1 MTKKAAAPSIRFK
14 GFSDAWEQRK
24 VGDFYDFKNGLNKG
38 KAFFGKGTPIVNF
51 TDVFHKRG
59 ITTQMLRGRVTLTP
73 SEISNYGVKQG
84 DIFVTRTSETIEEI
98 GYASVMLDS
107 PKDTVFSGFVL
118 RGRAIKEDPLT
129 LKFKQFVF
137 STDAFRSEM
146 IKKSSMTTRALTS
159 GTAIKKMYFQYPVST
174 EEQNRIGQFLESL
187 DHLITLHQ
195 RKYEKLTNVKKSMLE
210 KMFPQNGS
218 SYPEIRFKGF
228 TDPWEQRKV
237 GDFYDFKNG
246 LNKGKAFFGK
256 GTPIVN
262 FTDVFHK
269 RGITTQMLRGRVTLT
284 PSEISNYGVK
294 QGDIFVTRTSET
306 IEEIGYASVMLDSPK
321 DTVFSGFVL
330 RGRAIK
336 EDPLTLKFKQFVFST
351 DAFRSE
357 MIKKSSMTT
366 RALTSGTAIKKMYF
380 QYPVSTEEQNRIGQ
394 FLESLDHLITLHQR
408 ELEKLQNIKK
418 SMLEK
423 MFV

>member
-195 RKYEKLTNVKKSMLE
+195 R
-210 KMFPQNGS
+210 
-218 SYPEIRFKGF
+218 
-228 TDPWEQRKV
+228 
-237 GDFYDFKNG
+237 
-246 LNKGKAFFGK
+246 
-256 GTPIVN
+256 
-262 FTDVFHK
+262 
-269 RGITTQMLRGRVTLT
+269 
-284 PSEISNYGVK
+284 
-294 QGDIFVTRTSET
+294 
-306 IEEIGYASVMLDSPK
+306 
-321 DTVFSGFVL
+321 
-330 RGRAIK
+330 
-336 EDPLTLKFKQFVFST
+336 
-351 DAFRSE
+351 
-357 MIKKSSMTT
+357 
-366 RALTSGTAIKKMYF
+366 
-380 QYPVSTEEQNRIGQ
+380 
-394 FLESLDHLITLHQR
+394 

>member
-195 RKYEKLTNVKKSMLE
+195 RKPPHKKRRCSDVNRYEAN
-210 KMFPQNGS
+210 
-218 SYPEIRFKGF
+218 R
-228 TDPWEQRKV
+228 
-237 GDFYDFKNG
+237 
-246 LNKGKAFFGK
+246 
-256 GTPIVN
+256 
-262 FTDVFHK
+262 
-269 RGITTQMLRGRVTLT
+269 
-284 PSEISNYGVK
+284 
-294 QGDIFVTRTSET
+294 
-306 IEEIGYASVMLDSPK
+306 
-321 DTVFSGFVL
+321 FVL
-330 RGRAIK
+330 R
-336 EDPLTLKFKQFVFST
+336 FFC
-351 DAFRSE
+351 
-357 MIKKSSMTT
+357 
-366 RALTSGTAIKKMYF
+366 KMGYG
-380 QYPVSTEEQNRIGQ
+380 V
-394 FLESLDHLITLHQR
+394 
-408 ELEKLQNIKK
+408 
-418 SMLEK
+418 
-423 MFV
+423 

>member
-1 MTKKAAAPSIRFK
+1 
-14 GFSDAWEQRK
+14 
-24 VGDFYDFKNGLNKG
+24 
-38 KAFFGKGTPIVNF
+38 
-51 TDVFHKRG
+51 
-59 ITTQMLRGRVTLTP
+59 
-73 SEISNYGVKQG
+73 
-84 DIFVTRTSETIEEI
+84 
-98 GYASVMLDS
+98 
-107 PKDTVFSGFVL
+107 
-118 RGRAIKEDPLT
+118 
-129 LKFKQFVF
+129 
-137 STDAFRSEM
+137 
-146 IKKSSMTTRALTS
+146 
-159 GTAIKKMYFQYPVST
+159 
-174 EEQNRIGQFLESL
+174 
-187 DHLITLHQ
+187 
-195 RKYEKLTNVKKSMLE
+195 
-210 KMFPQNGS
+210 
-218 SYPEIRFKGF
+218 
-228 TDPWEQRKV
+228 
-237 GDFYDFKNG
+237 
-246 LNKGKAFFGK
+246 
-256 GTPIVN
+256 
-262 FTDVFHK
+262 
-269 RGITTQMLRGRVTLT
+269 MLRGRVTLT